1 MTPFDLPAPV
11 PLQGKPWGETRCVFR
26 DATHEVWHATIFPG
40 GFSSRHFHTHKDNR
54 FYVVS
59 GRLKVH
65 VFDGPLCTFKAP
77 VPVSAMPPTKTH
89 DLGAGDSLTIE
100 AGVWHQFDAT
110 LATCP
115 VQLVEV
121 YRAGLRGEDI
131 VRLDQGGMA

>member
-1 MTPFDLPAPV
+1 VTPFDFDLPAPV

-26 DATHEVWHATIFPG
+26 DDTHEVWHATIFPG
-40 GFSSRHFHTHKDNR
+40 GFSSRHFHTHKDNL

-65 VFDGPLCTFKAP
+65 VFASQPDPGT
-77 VPVSAMPPTKTH
+77 PTTTH
-89 DLGAGDSLTIE
+89 DLGAGDCLTIE

-131 VRLDQGGMA
+131 VRLDQGGMV